1 MMVFR
6 SPPNSNGLAAC
17 PSPAR
22 TNPPLPPDRYFSRLA
37 EVPSPRLGGLVV
49 RRFHLEYQVVDLR
62 RAGGVGGALPQHKG
76 RHLGAVGGGAVRMNS
91 EKTRGAALLDDV
103 LAHLEL
109 RQGPHL
115 FADAQVGGGGED
127 LRDHA
132 GVISLLFDSL
142 EDVDA
147 AVAGD
152 DVDDVGHLP
161 RAYVG
166 LARMS
171 SMAMNR
177 MQSS

>member
-1 MMVFR
+1 MD
-6 SPPNSNGLAAC
+6 G
-17 PSPAR
+17 
-22 TNPPLPPDRYFSRLA
+22 
-37 EVPSPRLGGLVV
+37 
-49 RRFHLEYQVVDLR
+49 
-62 RAGGVGGALPQHKG
+62 
-76 RHLGAVGGGAVRMNS
+76 
-91 EKTRGAALLDDV
+91 EKARGAALLDDV

-115 FADAQVGGGGED
+115 CADAQVGGGGED

-132 GVISLLFDSL
+132 GVISLLFDPL
-142 EDVDA
+142 GDVDA

-152 DVDDVGHLP
+152 DVDDVGHLR